1 MSSATDRTEKQ
12 QPSYHRQT
20 PIQTRATEPMTVLM
34 APAKAT
40 LLNFGV
46 WIGVGTI
53 FAALELASPLLF
65 VLIPL
70 VAQPLLV
77 LLQFRDPHYM
87 CVVRSWFASRC
98 IHARGHEIDAIPGR
112 VHLA

>member
-1 MSSATDRTEKQ
+1 MAE
-12 QPSYHRQT
+12 PLAAYHRQT
-20 PIQTRATEPMTVLM
+20 PIQTRAAEPATLLM

-40 LLNFGV
+40 LLNFGI

-53 FAALELASPLLF
+53 LAAVARMSPLLF
-65 VLIPL
+65 VLIP
-70 VAQPLLV
+70 VALQPIFI

-87 CVVRSWFASRC
+87 TVTRAWFASRR
-98 IHARGHEIDAIPGR
+98 IRPARNEIDAVRGR